1 MYWLKF
7 IRKVPFHGVH
17 FESSIF
23 APVQTSS
30 YKSVLALENDV
41 DQSKTDKV
49 TSILLL
55 SLQCV

>member
-1 MYWLKF
+1 MVFTLK
-7 IRKVPFHGVH
+7 
-17 FESSIF
+17 SSIF